1 MTAESQAALERYA
14 WPGNVRELKNLLE
27 QLVVLG
33 PTDGVIRPENLPP
46 KLHGRMAGDGASGWS
61 TPPWD
66 FDGRGIDF
74 YREME
79 SIEDRIIAR
88 ALDISRG
95 NKKEAARLLQLNRT
109 TLLEKLKRKRETRAL
124 QSVGEEAERLGPL
137 PMAAEASHL
146 GELVGLAGGQA
157 LRA

>member
-1 MTAESQAALERYA
+1 
-14 WPGNVRELKNLLE
+14 
-27 QLVVLG
+27 
-33 PTDGVIRPENLPP
+33 
-46 KLHGRMAGDGASGWS
+46 MAGDGASGWT

-109 TLLEKLKRKRETRAL
+109 TLLEKLKRKRETRAHL
-124 QSVGEEAERLGPL
+124 GLGEGPERLGPL
-137 PMAAEASHL
+137 PLTPPDPSTF
-146 GELVGLAGGQA
+146 GELHDNAMVGGQA